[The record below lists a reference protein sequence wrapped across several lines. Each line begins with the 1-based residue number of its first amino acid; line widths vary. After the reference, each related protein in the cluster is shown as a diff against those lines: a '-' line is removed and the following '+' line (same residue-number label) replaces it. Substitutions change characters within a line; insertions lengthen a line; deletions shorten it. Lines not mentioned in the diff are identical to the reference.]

1 MRSACPGDSG
11 GPLVAATAGGP
22 RLVGIVSFGA
32 SNPFLLCAEKGFPG
46 VFTRVSAYLSFLQP
60 FV

>member
-11 GPLVAATAGGP
+11 GPLVAATAG
-22 RLVGIVSFGA
+22 
-32 SNPFLLCAEKGFPG
+32 